1 MISTAADC
9 AAELARAQARTPLQW
24 RKNAQPPQHEPPA
37 DLVAELGG
45 DIIAGPAATAQR
57 FALAAEAA
65 GATYAEPLVIGL
77 RSWQASLAIDD
88 DVDILDTHTGAF
100 LAPGRVVYPLAT
112 AGSSLRTPSASA
124 SVCWAPLQPAC
135 DGSCCTR
142 RTSTGCSSSRWARP
156 CSSRRALP
164 GLTRPQATSGSEWDL
179 LS

>member
-112 AGSSLRTPSASA
+112 AGSSLPDTIRIG
-124 SVCWAPLQPAC
+124 VRVLGPLQPAC
-135 DGSCCTR
+135 DGVVLHASDVDRLLFIKMGTAMLQPP
-142 RTSTGCSSSRWARP
+142 GIARP
-156 CSSRRALP
+156 DAP
-164 GLTRPQATSGSEWDL
+164 TSHIRL
-179 LS
+179 